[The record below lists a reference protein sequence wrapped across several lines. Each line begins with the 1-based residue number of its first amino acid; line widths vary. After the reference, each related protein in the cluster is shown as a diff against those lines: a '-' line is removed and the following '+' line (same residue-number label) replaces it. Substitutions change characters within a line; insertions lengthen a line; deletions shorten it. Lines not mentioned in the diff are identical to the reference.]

1 MKTTITC
8 CSCKTLNINTTADT
22 KYNIIFVYHNNST
35 IYYSVRIGQ
44 LADDGGISSAKI
56 VKPQITSCLMAL

>member
-8 CSCKTLNINTTADT
+8 CCCKTHNINTATDT
-22 KYNIIFVYHNNST
+22 KHNIIFVYNST

-44 LADDGGISSAKI
+44 LADDDEISSAKI
-56 VKPQITSCLMAL
+56 VKPQITSCLMTL